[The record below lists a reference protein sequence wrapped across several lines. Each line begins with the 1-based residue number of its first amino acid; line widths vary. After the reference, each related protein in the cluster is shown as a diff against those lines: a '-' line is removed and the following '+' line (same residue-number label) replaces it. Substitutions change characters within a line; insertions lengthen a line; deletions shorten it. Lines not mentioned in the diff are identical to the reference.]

1 MEYRLN
7 LAKRML
13 FNKKGSLI
21 GAVLAVTIGILV
33 IHVNFVIFQGLF
45 DAIVRDLTDYNF
57 GDVSVYDEEDYI
69 DKSDVSLINWLERI
83 PYVEAAT
90 PRLSS
95 TASINVT
102 KYGERIEE
110 NRIPVVGVDPLR
122 DVRTSTVHETI
133 KDGQYVFSRNSIVL
147 GSSVARDLG
156 TAQVGDDVKVKIV
169 DRWGQDQI
177 RRFIVSGIA
186 ESPGGQGFDYSV
198 VMHIDTL
205 RDMLSRPDAT
215 GAIMVKLSDP
225 EKAEEVRDFFL
236 ASFSSDDY
244 KAETIEEAAEEQLAG
259 FRSGIA
265 LINMIGY
272 FGMMSSAF
280 AIVTIQMMLV
290 TGKTKEIGVMR
301 AIGAKRKDILIIF
314 IFQGMII
321 GAIGAGV
328 GTAAGLGYTFYAKET
343 RMSFDN
349 SLPLEVSYDWPKI
362 LRTALT
368 SFGLAIAA
376 SLYPSYRAT
385 RLLPVE
391 AMRNA

>member
-45 DAIVRDLTDYNF
+45 DAIVRDLTDYRF
-57 GDVSVYDEEDYI
+57 GNVQITDEEDYI
-69 DKSDVSLINWLERI
+69 DKSDLSMVNWFERI

-95 TASINVT
+95 TAAINMT
-102 KYGERIEE
+102 KYGERVEE
-110 NRIPVVGVDPLR
+110 TRVPVVGVDPLR
-122 DVRTSTVHETI
+122 DVRASSVHETVTE
-133 KDGQYVFSRNSIVL
+133 GQFVFSRNSIVI
-147 GSSVARDLG
+147 GSNVARDLG
-156 TAQVGDDVKVKIV
+156 GAEVGDSVKMKIV

-177 RRFIVSGIA
+177 RRFLVTGIA
-186 ESPGGQGFDYSV
+186 KSPGGQGFDYSV
-198 VMHIDTL
+198 IIHIDTL
-205 RDMLSRPDAT
+205 RDMMSRDGYT
-215 GAIMVKLSDP
+215 GSIMVKLDDP
-225 EKAEEVRDFFL
+225 TKALEVKDFFL
-236 ASFSSDDY
+236 TSFPNDDF

-265 LINMIGY
+265 MINMIGY

-290 TGKTKEIGVMR
+290 NGKTREIGVMR
-301 AIGAKRKDILIIF
+301 SIGARRKDILIIF

-343 RMSFDN
+343 KMSFNN
-349 SLPLEVSYDWPKI
+349 SLPLEVSYDWGKI
-362 LRTALT
+362 IQTALT
-368 SFGLAIAA
+368 SFTLAIIA

-385 RLLPVE
+385 KLLPVE
-391 AMRNA
+391 AMRTV